1 MPSPVPKA
9 QLSISTV
16 ARLAGMHVNTIRKYE
31 RHKLIAP
38 ARTTG
43 NQRAF
48 SRNDLARLKQ
58 IKRLVE
64 ERGVN
69 LAGVDIV
76 LNVTDRVRTLRE
88 ALHVESGFG
97 DVDCAQAMDEILLTL
112 LAAADTGYR
121 SDNGLEDER
130 D

>member
-1 MPSPVPKA
+1 MPSRIPES
-9 QLSISTV
+9 QISISV
-16 ARLAGMHVNTIRKYE
+16 AARLAGMHVNTIRKYE

-38 ARTTG
+38 ARTSG
-43 NQRAF
+43 NQRVF
-48 SRNDLARLKQ
+48 SRDDLARLRQ

-76 LNVTDRVRTLRE
+76 MTVTDRVRALRGAVAGE
-88 ALHVESGFG
+88 TKATSI
-97 DVDCAQAMDEILLTL
+97 DVGQAMDEILLTL
-112 LAAADTGYR
+112 LAAAEVGCR
-121 SDNGLEDER
+121 SDNGQEDAH